1 MKRILLSTLLL
12 ACAVSANAQN
22 DISTASGLFTPS
34 FRDASN
40 TDANNT
46 TYFGWGAG
54 SFDGTVPNNL
64 VDNPPVT
71 LGVGGQDGSLNQIGT
86 DDIIS
91 SSLNIYTSTFTAT
104 TLELGIPTA
113 GTAGSGF
120 TTIIVQG
127 QTLFGGFNGT
137 PGTFGTL
144 GGATPELV
152 FGPNASPN
160 PPGGAQFWVKYEITG
175 NASSYTLDW
184 TLPPRTSI
192 AGLSVD
198 TQWSSTGFASDTT
211 VVPEPSTALLTSLG
225 AGMLVLLRRRRRS

>member
-1 MKRILLSTLLL
+1 MKRILISTFLL

-22 DISTASGLFTPS
+22 DISTAFGLFTPS

-46 TYFGWGAG
+46 TYFGWANG
-54 SFDGTVPNNL
+54 SFDGSVPNNL
-64 VDNPPVT
+64 IDNPPVT
-71 LGVGGQDGSLNQIGT
+71 LGVGGQDGTLNQIGS
-86 DDIIS
+86 DDILS
-91 SSLNIYTSTFTAT
+91 GSMNIYTSTFPAT
-104 TLELGIPTA
+104 TLEIDIPTV

-137 PGTFGTL
+137 PGTFGAL

-152 FGPNASPN
+152 FGSNAAGSS
-160 PPGGAQFWVKYEITG
+160 QFWAKYEIAG

-184 TLPPRTSI
+184 TLPGFTSI

-198 TQWSSTGFASDTT
+198 TQWSSTGFAPETT